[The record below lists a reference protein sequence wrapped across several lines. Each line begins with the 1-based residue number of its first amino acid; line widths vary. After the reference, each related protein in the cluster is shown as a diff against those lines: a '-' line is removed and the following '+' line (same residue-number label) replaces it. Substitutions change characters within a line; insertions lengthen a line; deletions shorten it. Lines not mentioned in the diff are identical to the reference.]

1 VKIAIVGPAH
11 PYKGGPAQH
20 ATSLAHRL
28 AAAGHEVT
36 LESWI
41 AQYPKLLYPG
51 QLTVDQPEVALFGDT
66 RRSLAWYRPDSWWRT
81 GRRLAR
87 GRYDAVILFLYTP
100 VQVPAYVVLSAA
112 ARRGGCTMV
121 ALCNNV
127 LPHERRGVDRALMG
141 FLLRRMR
148 GLVVHSKEQAELAAT
163 LTSAP
168 AQVATLPPHLP
179 HGQHPPAP
187 PAAGDAAAEQAGPS
201 QPAASRPDA
210 ASPAG
215 PDPDRPAARRLL
227 FFGIVRPYKGLD
239 VLLRALP
246 QVSAEVTL
254 TVAGEI
260 WGDRAELDKLISDL
274 GLADRVSLSGGYV
287 ATEDVPALFAG
298 ADALVLP
305 YRSGTASQNAMIAFD
320 FGIPVIA
327 TRAGA
332 IADAVADGVNGI
344 LCAPDDVAG
353 LAQAISRLYQPGV
366 LQQLRRGVRPVYP
379 DALWNDYVAAA
390 ELAISGGK

>member
-20 ATSLAHRL
+20 VTSLAHRL

-51 QLTVDQPEVALFGDT
+51 QLTVDQPEVALFPDT

-87 GRYDAVILFLYTP
+87 RRYDAVILFLYTP
-100 VQVPAYVVLSAA
+100 VQVPAYVVLSTA

-141 FLLRRMR
+141 FLLRRMT
-148 GLVVHSKEQAELAAT
+148 GLIVHSKEQAALAAT
-163 LTSAP
+163 LTNAL

-179 HGQHPPAP
+179 HGQHT
-187 PAAGDAAAEQAGPS
+187 AATDGAAAAS
-201 QPAASRPDA
+201 QPAA
-210 ASPAG
+210 
-215 PDPDRPAARRLL
+215 DPDRPAARRLL

-239 VLLRALP
+239 VLLRALA
-246 QVSAEVTL
+246 QVSTQVEV

-260 WGDRAELDKLISDL
+260 WGDRAELDKLITDL
-274 GLADRVSLSGGYV
+274 GLTGRVSLSGGYV
-287 ATEDVPALFAG
+287 PTEDVPALFAE

-344 LCAPDDVAG
+344 LCAPDDVG
-353 LAQAISRLYQPGV
+353 DLAQAISRLYQPGV
-366 LQQLRRGVRPVYP
+366 LQQLRRGVRPVDP